1 MDIQLGVDT
10 LAVGSDGVFR
20 NHQLLGDAR
29 HGIASGDKLHDLG
42 LACG

>member
-1 MDIQLGVDT
+1 MRLLWVRM
-10 LAVGSDGVFR
+10 VFSE

-29 HGIASGDKLHDLG
+29 HGIASGDKLHDLS